1 MSVREHHI
9 TARDGLRL
17 AVTEWGG
24 GAGVPL
30 LCLPGITRSAR
41 DFAHLGARHGGARRV
56 VALDWAGHGGSG
68 RAADVRR
75 YAPEPAVRDVLD
87 AMAAL
92 HLGRCIVVGTS
103 FGGLVAMFL
112 SLLRPGAL
120 AGVVLN
126 DIGPRIEDRG
136 MAFVTDFVA
145 RDPGFATIEEA
156 VAFLRERLPHL
167 SHEGDE
173 AWRDFAHATYT
184 RGEDGRLHPRW
195 DTRIAEAI
203 RGGGGHFDFGP
214 VFGGLMPIP
223 TLLCWGEAS
232 DILSAETVQRM
243 RREKPDLRIVSLPGI
258 GHNPTLREP
267 AIAAAL
273 DSLIAAAA

>member
-1 MSVREHHI
+1 MSGRERHV

-17 AVTEWGG
+17 LVTEWGG

-41 DFAHLGARHGGARRV
+41 DFAHLGERHGGERRV
-56 VALDWAGHGGSG
+56 VALDWAGHGGSE

-87 AMAAL
+87 AMSAL
-92 HLGRCIVVGTS
+92 HLGRCVVVGTS

-120 AGVVLN
+120 AAVVLN
-126 DIGPRIEDRG
+126 DIGPRVEDSG
-136 MAFVTDFVA
+136 MEFVTDFIA
-145 RDPGFATIEEA
+145 RDPGFATIGEA

-167 SHEGDE
+167 SHEDDA
-173 AWRDFAHATYT
+173 AWRDFAHATYA
-184 RGEDGRLHPRW
+184 RGEDGRFHPRW

-203 RGGGGHFDFGP
+203 RGGASFDFGP
-214 VFGGLMPIP
+214 VFGGLARIP

-243 RREKPDLRIVSLPGI
+243 RAQKPDLRVVSLPGI

-267 AIAAAL
+267 PVAAAL
-273 DSLIAAAA
+273 DSLIAEAA